1 MLLYPFF
8 LQGVAMRSNLNL
20 SDGLHPNAQGTARIV
35 EGIAPAVE
43 QLIARVRERRL
54 HAQRG

>member
-1 MLLYPFF
+1 
-8 LQGVAMRSNLNL
+8 MRSNLNL